1 MMATNRR
8 TRLATTLLAAL
19 AAGAGFTGCAPLIV
33 GGAVV
38 GGAMV
43 ATDRR
48 SSGTQVDDQVL
59 EVKIGSRLDDAF
71 GERARINV
79 TSFNRRVLLTGEIAS
94 EAEKATATSIAERV
108 DNVQGVVNELV
119 IGDLR
124 SLPRRSGDIFVEAKV
139 KASLVDAQDIFAN
152 SIKVVTHQGVVFLMG
167 RVSEREAHRATE
179 IARGVNGVAKVVRVF
194 EVLGEAELEKI
205 RTRTPAP

>member
-1 MMATNRR
+1 MATCRIPR
-8 TRLATTLLAAL
+8 QASTLLAAL
-19 AAGAGFTGCAPLIV
+19 VVTTGFSGCAPLLF

-48 SSGTQVDDQVL
+48 TSGTQIDDQVL
-59 EVKIGSRLDDAF
+59 EVKIGSRLDDTF

-94 EAEKATATSIAERV
+94 EADKATATSIAERV
-108 DNVQGVVNELV
+108 DNVQGVVNELQV
-119 IGDLR
+119 GELR
-124 SLPRRSGDIFVEAKV
+124 SLPRRSGDILVEAKV

-152 SIKVVTHQGVVFLMG
+152 SVKVVAHQGVIYLMG

-179 IARGVNGVAKVVRVF
+179 IARGVSGVGKVVRVF
-194 EVLGEAELEKI
+194 EVMSDADLEKI